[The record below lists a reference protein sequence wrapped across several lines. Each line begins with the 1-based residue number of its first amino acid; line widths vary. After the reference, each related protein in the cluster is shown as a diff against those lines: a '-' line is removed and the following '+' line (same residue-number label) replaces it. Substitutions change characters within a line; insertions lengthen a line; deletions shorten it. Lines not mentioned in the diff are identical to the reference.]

1 MTYII
6 KDHRTRDTRPVPS
19 VRLWMVATDKIMS
32 GWGMA
37 PGRSL
42 VAYPADGDHK
52 QLAAL
57 YKFCDDRPD
66 FLRVRTSLKLPRL
79 HDGDHLS
86 IYDVPS
92 QIVNKETDDDEDTDD

>member
-6 KDHRTRDTRPVPS
+6 EDHRTRDTRPVSS
-19 VRLWMVATDKIMS
+19 VGLWMVATDKVMS

-37 PGRSL
+37 PNRSL

-57 YKFCDDRPD
+57 YKFCDDRSD
-66 FLRVRTSLKLPRL
+66 FIRVRTNLKLPRL
-79 HDGDHLS
+79 HNGDHLS

-92 QIVNKETDDDEDTDD
+92 WITETDDDDDE